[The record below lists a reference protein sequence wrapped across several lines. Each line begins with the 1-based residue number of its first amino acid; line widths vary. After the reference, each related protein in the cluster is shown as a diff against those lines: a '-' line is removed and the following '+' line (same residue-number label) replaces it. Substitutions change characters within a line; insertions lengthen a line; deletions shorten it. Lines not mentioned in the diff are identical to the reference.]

1 MAAGKQ
7 KKQGEAVETREKTTK
22 KKDPCLGCDLDCTKC
37 EVNGAKTLR
46 RAACKTL
53 KQDSELI
60 TQELASKAKTGD
72 ANCAK
77 LLLLLTESQAGKEGG
92 KKKKHGGKSAQA
104 LAEEPEWS
112 EEEEVVEAFTV
123 PIAGNREP
131 DG

>member
-53 KQDSELI
+53 RAGVESEDRRCKLRKAFAVADGVASGERRR
-60 TQELASKAKTGD
+60 QEKEAWREIG
-72 ANCAK
+72 
-77 LLLLLTESQAGKEGG
+77 AGAGG
-92 KKKKHGGKSAQA
+92 RAG
-104 LAEEPEWS
+104 
-112 EEEEVVEAFTV
+112 VE
-123 PIAGNREP
+123 
-131 DG
+131 